1 MPKEMKILIPTIK
14 IKESVKCRNT
24 AQAYKIFRSLL
35 DYEAV
40 DLKKQEHF
48 WIMAMLFVFIL
59 HLLVPIVEILLTQ
72 LIFLVPQLLIKLE
85 KFLLLTMCL
94 EYMKI

>member
-14 IKESVKCRNT
+14 IKESVKCCNT

-40 DLKKQEHF
+40 DLKKQGISGL
-48 WIMAMLFVFIL
+48 WLC
-59 HLLVPIVEILLTQ
+59 
-72 LIFLVPQLLIKLE
+72 
-85 KFLLLTMCL
+85 CL
-94 EYMKI
+94 CLYCICWCR